1 MSIMFLKIRSVSR
14 GQGGSAVAKAAYIS
28 RSRIV
33 DASDGRIHDYR
44 RTPGLLYSEILTHP
58 GAQGAD
64 WARDRSTLWNR
75 AEAVERNWN
84 ARVAREYTVA
94 LPHELGA
101 DARILLARGFA
112 QSLADRYRT
121 AVDLAVHAPTRTGDP
136 RNYHA
141 HILATTREIR
151 DDGFYAKTAIERS
164 SANRRALG
172 MQHVAYEFRELRAE
186 WAALANERLQEASVE
201 ARIEPRSRATIA
213 REAALSAATADAA
226 SALRATPVAAA
237 AQPAAPPSPASPAA
251 GASAARPSLGQ
262 QQERAVAEWLAY
274 RRNQA
279 GHEARPPERHR
290 ESDRARDA
298 GFEL

>member
-28 RSRIV
+28 RGRIV
-33 DASDGRIHDYR
+33 DASDGRVHDYR
-44 RTPGLLYSEILTHP
+44 RTPGLLHSEIITHP

-64 WARDRSTLWNR
+64 WARDRTTLWNH

-101 DARILLARGFA
+101 EDRILLARGFA

-136 RNYHA
+136 RNFHA

-151 DDGFYAKTAIERS
+151 DDGFYGKATIERN
-164 SANRRALG
+164 SATRRAQGL
-172 MQHVAYEFRELRAE
+172 QHISYEYRELRAE
-186 WAALANERLQEASVE
+186 WAARANERLREASLE
-201 ARIEPRSRATIA
+201 ARLEPRSRVTIA
-213 REAALSAATADAA
+213 RDSAQSSAVAGAVSPAHAA
-226 SALRATPVAAA
+226 PIAAA
-237 AQPAAPPSPASPAA
+237 AQPATPPLPATAES
-251 GASAARPSLGQ
+251 GANASRLTPEEQRA
-262 QQERAVAEWLAY
+262 RAVAEWLAY
-274 RRNQA
+274 RQ
-279 GHEARPPERHR
+279 GHQGREARPPERHR
-290 ESDRARDA
+290 ELDRTRDA